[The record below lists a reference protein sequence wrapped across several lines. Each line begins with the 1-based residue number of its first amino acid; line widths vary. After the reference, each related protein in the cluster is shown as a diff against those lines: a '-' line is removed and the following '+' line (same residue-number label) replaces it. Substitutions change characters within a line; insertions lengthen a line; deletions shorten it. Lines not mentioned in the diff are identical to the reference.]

1 MQYLTELEATI
12 NNALH
17 EVTASTMTENETKQ
31 EVME

>member
-1 MQYLTELEATI
+1 MQYLTELEATT

-17 EVTASTMTENETKQ
+17 EVTASAMTENETKK